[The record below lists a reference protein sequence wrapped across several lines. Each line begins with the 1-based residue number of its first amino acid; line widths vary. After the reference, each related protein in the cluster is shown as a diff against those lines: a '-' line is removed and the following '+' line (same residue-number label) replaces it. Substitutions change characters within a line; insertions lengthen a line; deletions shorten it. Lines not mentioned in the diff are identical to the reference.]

1 MEVDDVILIESQL
14 RESMDWT
21 EELKKIKSV
30 GTLLRLGHFSTFP
43 LGILFIQFGFEVI

>member
-30 GTLLRLGHFSTFP
+30 GTLLTSFRGLNIFTPQICRKWSQT
-43 LGILFIQFGFEVI
+43 